1 MDSWHDEIISSWSF
15 GQLIG
20 HYVGGLIRT
29 AEGCLIMDSGSKTD
43 IISRSNIGWA
53 AGLVLSI
60 PDDGGD
66 IIRSIFEG
74 SITGQFSEVG
84 GLAGSI
90 SEDCL
95 VIRDS
100 VFNGFIKSS
109 AQSIGGL
116 LAQASLSEGCFDI
129 YNCGECGKKCDEE
142 KELCVL
148 GECIPKNICEHPAF
162 LCE

>member
-1 MDSWHDEIISSWSF
+1 
-15 GQLIG
+15 
-20 HYVGGLIRT
+20 
-29 AEGCLIMDSGSKTD
+29 MDSGSKAN
-43 IISRSNIGWA
+43 IISSSNIGLA

-74 SITGQFSEVG
+74 SITGEFSVVG
-84 GLAGSI
+84 GLVGSI

-116 LAQASLSEGCFDI
+116 LARASLSEGNFDI
-129 YNCGECGKKCDEE
+129 HNC
-142 KELCVL
+142 CVFGVL
-148 GECIPKNICEHPAF
+148 DGMG
-162 LCE
+162 